1 MTHPLN
7 SVRYTGLAARLS
19 ETLRLLNEYLELR
32 IKEMKG
38 AKEVNDG
45 G

>member
-7 SVRYTGLAARLS
+7 SVRYTDVVARLS
-19 ETLRLLNEYLELR
+19 ATLRLLNEYLELR

-38 AKEVNDG
+38 AKEESDG